1 MFAHVISQHLV
12 CSCTYLHIFFYLK
25 SFIHALDS
33 VQVMWSP
40 NAVICSLFGVRA
52 LCALR
57 TLFVFVVAVVVGR
70 FSFIL

>member
-40 NAVICSLFGVRA
+40 NAVICSLFGV
-52 LCALR
+52 CA
-57 TLFVFVVAVVVGR
+57 LFVFVVAVVVGR